1 MIINNDSIERILDIF
16 SENINE
22 NTLVKAFV
30 SNPIN
35 KNIEIS
41 KIIIKPILLKE
52 KLFFQ
57 SEFFISNKAYHE
69 NLDSEKIIKKMT
81 DYLINYKQIQFITK
95 GKTYQILKNK
105 KNYNVKIINN
115 DYSEAI
121 LSHNKDK
128 NYILKDG
135 SPILFLEKLGI
146 MDNKGNV
153 YKNKYDKFKQINKYL
168 EFIDNTIK
176 ELQEKKLISDSIKCI
191 DFGCGKSYLTFALY
205 HYLKYIIKIPF
216 IIIGLDLKKDVIE
229 TCTKIA
235 QDLKCENLEFLQG
248 DIKDFHKLQNADLIF
263 SLHAC
268 DNATDYAILKSLE
281 LDAKA
286 IMAVPCCQ
294 HEFNKQM
301 SQKKNSNFF
310 TKENPIGKHGILL
323 EKYTTLA
330 TDGFRGQA
338 LELCGY
344 KVQIMEFIDMEHT
357 PKNVLIKGIKSTI
370 DSKTLERLKKEYN
383 NFKEFLGFEPMLDGL
398 LREYFL

>member
-1 MIINNDSIERILDIF
+1 MNNDNIKKILDIF
-16 SENINE
+16 SNSMGES
-22 NTLVKAFV
+22 TLVKVFV
-30 SNPIN
+30 SNPVI
-35 KNIEIS
+35 KNAEIS
-41 KIIIKPILLKE
+41 KINIKPVLLKE

-57 SEFFISNKAYHE
+57 TEIFVNNKAYHE
-69 NLDSEKIIKKMT
+69 NIDSEEILQKIQS
-81 DYLINYKQIQFITK
+81 YLNEYKQIQLVTM

-105 KNYNVKIINN
+105 KNYNVKILNN
-115 DYSEAI
+115 DHNEAS
-121 LSHNKDK
+121 LSHDKDR
-128 NYILKDG
+128 NYILKEG
-135 SPILFLEKLGI
+135 NPVLFLEKLGI
-146 MDNKGNV
+146 MDNNGKV
-153 YKNKYDKFKQINKYL
+153 YKSKYDKFKQINKYL

-205 HYLKYIIKIPF
+205 HYLKYIIKINF
-216 IIIGLDLKKDVIE
+216 VIIGLDLKKDVIE

-235 QDLKCENLEFLQG
+235 EDLKCENLEFLQG

-268 DNATDYAILKSLE
+268 DNATDYAILKGLE
-281 LDAKA
+281 LGAKA

-294 HEFNKQM
+294 HEFNSKM
-301 SQKKNSNFF
+301 SQKKNSRFF
-310 TKENPIGKHGILL
+310 LEENPIGKHGILL

-330 TDGFRGQA
+330 TDAFRGQA

-357 PKNVLIKGIKSTI
+357 PKNVLIKGIKSKV
-370 DSKTLERLKKEYN
+370 DKNALMKSKKEYRE
-383 NFKEFLGFEPMLDGL
+383 FKEFLGFEPLLDRL